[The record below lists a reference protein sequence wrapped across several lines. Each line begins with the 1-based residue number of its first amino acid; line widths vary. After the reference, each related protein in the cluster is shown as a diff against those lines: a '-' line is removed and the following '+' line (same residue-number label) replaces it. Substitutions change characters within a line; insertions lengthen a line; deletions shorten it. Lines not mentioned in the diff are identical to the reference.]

1 MRDTD
6 GHKTIRMLTQR
17 GGPRNGTIDGR
28 AARARTVR
36 DTTSFRRNRRS
47 SGASLNSIHLTG
59 RRKSRLPDPKPP
71 LRFWRLRSRVVYPRS

>member
-28 AARARTVR
+28 AARARGEGYHIVPAQPTEQRGVLEF
-36 DTTSFRRNRRS
+36 DTSHRT
-47 SGASLNSIHLTG
+47 AE
-59 RRKSRLPDPKPP
+59 
-71 LRFWRLRSRVVYPRS
+71 VAVA